1 MSEPATR
8 TVSGRRTGWLAGTSA
23 LITGGGSGLGRAVA
37 HRYVAEG
44 ASVTVFDRDAGKLA
58 ALDEELPADRLRTVT
73 GDVTS
78 LVDLRGAVAA
88 AEDAFGGLD
97 TLVAN
102 AGIWDY
108 HRTLPRLGDADPT
121 AAFDEIFHVNV
132 LGYLLAAQAAW
143 RSLVASRGSIVLTLS
158 NAASWPNGGGP
169 LYTASKHAALGLM
182 RELAYELAPKV
193 RVNAVAPGGMRT
205 DLRGPRSMDLAE
217 RAISA
222 SFDRAAARG
231 ASTPMVPLHDAST
244 EPEDFTGPY
253 VLLAS
258 AANSGNIT
266 GAVLPVDGGIAVRGF
281 ATPAGGADL

>member
-1 MSEPATR
+1 MSDETDGGTSAAR
-8 TVSGRRTGWLAGTSA
+8 QGWLAGKSA

-37 HRYVAEG
+37 HRFVDEG
-44 ASVTVFDRDAGKLA
+44 ASVTVLDRDPDKLA
-58 ALDEELPADRLRTVT
+58 ALAEELPADRLRTVH

-78 LVDLRGAVAA
+78 VVDVRGAVAR
-88 AEDAFGGLD
+88 AEDTFGGLD
-97 TLVAN
+97 TLVSN

-108 HRTLPRLGDADPT
+108 HRTLARLGDTDPT
-121 AAFDEIFHVNV
+121 AAFDEVFHVNV

-143 RSLVASRGSIVLTLS
+143 RALVASRGSIILTLS

-169 LYTASKHAALGLM
+169 LYTASKHAGLGLM

-205 DLRGPRSMDLAE
+205 DLRGPRSLDLAE
-217 RAISA
+217 RAIST

-231 ASTPMVPLHDAST
+231 DDTPMVPLYESST

-258 AANSGNIT
+258 TANSGNIT
-266 GAVLPVDGGIAVRGF
+266 GAVVPVDGGIAVRGF